1 MLISVYEEFKFI
13 FLFINSKSFIQKIKI
28 KSNFTKTKTKKRK
41 GEKMYYFSYNDYAD
55 CMENEEIEK
64 ILKVEEEI
72 EKYEAKNGVYKKCNQ
87 NNIIKELKE
96 KKNLIKFLNNK
107 FNIDYI
113 NIDDL
118 YYYNLEENIFNKD
131 NSNIILSKITNKE
144 MFILIK
150 VIDKVDN
157 NIPYKIFENCIKV
170 IELWEKNEKQKNK
183 RYPIVIPIVI
193 YVGNEEWNIDN
204 KLSKKF
210 NYTTFKDNIINFSF
224 NFIKIKNK
232 YLQID

>member
-1 MLISVYEEFKFI
+1 
-13 FLFINSKSFIQKIKI
+13 
-28 KSNFTKTKTKKRK
+28 
-41 GEKMYYFSYNDYAD
+41 MYYFSYNDYSD

-64 ILKVEEEI
+64 ILKVEEKI
-72 EKYEAKNGVYKKCNQ
+72 EKYEAKNETYKKCNQ

-96 KKNLIKFLNNK
+96 KKNLIKLLKRK
-107 FNIDYI
+107 FNID
-113 NIDDL
+113 NVNEDDL
-118 YYYNLEENIFNKD
+118 YYYSLEKNNLNKD
-131 NSNIILSKITNKE
+131 NSNIILTKITNKE
-144 MFILIK
+144 MYILIK

-157 NIPYKIFENCIKV
+157 NIPYKVFENCIKV
-170 IELWEKNEKQKNK
+170 IKLWEKNEKQKNK

-224 NFIKIKNK
+224 NFIKIRNK